1 MEKYITAAE
10 WTTALQ
16 AEVGEMDPE
25 TLTLGFGMGMY
36 EGDPDIVAA
45 VISTMPAEIRP
56 VIQAVAAQAYAAH
69 AELIYGTPTPPR
81 STEL

>member
-1 MEKYITAAE
+1 MA
-10 WTTALQ
+10 
-16 AEVGEMDPE
+16 
-25 TLTLGFGMGMY
+25 MY

-45 VISTMPAEIRP
+45 VISTMPAEVRP
-56 VIQAVAAQAYAAH
+56 VIHSMATQAYAAH